1 MEQRGPSSRWGQ
13 TTKLLMAL
21 VLISLIAFVLYGIRT
36 VLAPL
41 VLASLFAYIVAPVV
55 SWLKR
60 RLRVPRGLGALL
72 IYLIG
77 LGLVAIAPAVLIP
90 TVVDNVSDLVN
101 SLDSIINNALAWLDQ
116 TQQITVFGR
125 SIPLPALELPS
136 INLDRIITLIQQGI
150 SPVAGGF
157 FSVLRALG
165 SAVASF
171 LFMAVVAFYLMVDA
185 ERIAPALVRLA
196 PPSHREEAGKLLQR
210 VNATWNAFV
219 RGQLLLSLTVGAI
232 TGVTM
237 AALGVR
243 FAVALGIVA
252 GVMEILPGIG
262 PILAAIPAVLLA
274 LFEGAASLPLTHFW
288 AAVVVAGAYVL
299 IQQLENNLLVP
310 RILGASLELHPLVV
324 IVGVLA
330 GATLWGILGA
340 LLAAPT
346 ISTLRV
352 VVGYIYRKLL
362 DMEPFPE
369 PPPFPERV
377 SDRDVRAILFDLDGT
392 LLDTD
397 ELVIEYVAER
407 LRQVPLLRHLYNS
420 QRLARRIMAGSEQPL
435 AFIQRWLDL
444 FGADGHTLSWGKWLE
459 MMNDQLDA
467 SRYLPVDGVID
478 LIRRISR
485 HYDLAIVTSRN
496 RADVDQ
502 FMEDF
507 RLDKCFAAVVAWDD
521 VRRHKP
527 SPDPIR
533 CAARRLGRTPEQCIL
548 VGDTPLDVRAGQR
561 AGALTVGVLCG
572 FGERPQME
580 RQEPDLILDT
590 TADLIEYLPDG
601 FEPDDGQTE
610 PSPCDVTSTSTPTPV

>member
-1 MEQRGPSSRWGQ
+1 MEQRKSSSRWEP

-41 VLASLFAYIVAPVV
+41 ILASLFAYIVAPAVG
-55 SWLKR
+55 WLKR
-60 RLRVPRGLGALL
+60 RLHVPRGLGALL
-72 IYLIG
+72 IYLVG
-77 LGLVAIAPAVLIP
+77 LGLVAVAPAVLIP

-101 SLDSIINNALAWLDQ
+101 SLNNIINNALAWLDQ
-116 TQQITVFGR
+116 TQQITIFGR
-125 SIPLPALELPS
+125 TIPLPALELPT
-136 INLDRIITLIQQGI
+136 INFDRIITLIQQGI

-196 PPSHREEAGKLLQR
+196 PPSHRQEAEKLLQR
-210 VNATWNAFV
+210 INATWNAFV
-219 RGQLLLSLTVGAI
+219 RGQLLLSLTVGVV

-252 GVMEILPGIG
+252 GVMEILPGLG

-274 LFEGAASLPLTHFW
+274 LFEGATSLPLSHFW

-299 IQQLENNLLVP
+299 IQQLENNILVP

-330 GATLWGILGA
+330 GATLWGVLGA

-352 VVGYIYRKLL
+352 VMSYIYHKLL

-369 PPPFPERV
+369 PPSFTERV
-377 SDRDVRAILFDLDGT
+377 TEYGVRAILFDLDGT

-407 LRQVPLLRHLYNS
+407 LRKVPLLRHLYNS
-420 QRLARRIMAGSEQPL
+420 ERLARRIMAGSERPL
-435 AFIQRWLDL
+435 ALIQRWLDL
-444 FGADGHTLSWGKWLE
+444 LGVDGQAISWGKWLG

-502 FMEDF
+502 FMADF
-507 RLDKCFAAVVAWDD
+507 HLNQCFRAVVAWDD

-533 CAARRLGRTPEQCIL
+533 CAAKRLGRTPEQCIL

-580 RQEPDLILDT
+580 QQDPDLILDT
-590 TADLIEYLPDG
+590 TSGLIDYLPDG
-601 FEPDDGQTE
+601 FAPDDGEGE
-610 PSPCDVTSTSTPTPV
+610 PEPCTATTVSTPTPT

>member
-1 MEQRGPSSRWGQ
+1 
-13 TTKLLMAL
+13 MAL
-21 VLISLIAFVLYGIRT
+21 VLIGLIAFVLYGVRT

-41 VLASLFAYIVAPVV
+41 ILASLFAYIVAPVV

-60 RLRVPRGLGALL
+60 HLHIPRGLGTLL
-72 IYLIG
+72 IYLVV
-77 LGLVAIAPAVLIP
+77 LGLLAAAPAVLIP
-90 TVVDNVSDLVN
+90 TVVSNVNDLVN
-101 SLDSIINNALAWLDQ
+101 SLNNIVNNALAWLDQ
-116 TQQITVFGR
+116 TQQITILGR
-125 SIPLPALELPS
+125 SIPLPALELPP
-136 INLDRIITLIQQGI
+136 INFDRIITLIQQGI

-196 PPSHREEAGKLLQR
+196 PPSHRQEAEKLLQR
-210 VNATWNAFV
+210 INATWNAFV
-219 RGQLLLSLTVGAI
+219 RGQLLLSLTVGVV

-237 AALGVR
+237 AGLGVR

-252 GVMEILPGIG
+252 GVLEIVPGLG
-262 PILAAIPAVLLA
+262 PILSAIPAVLLA

-330 GATLWGILGA
+330 GATLWGVLGA

-352 VVGYIYRKLL
+352 VMSYLYRKLL
-362 DMEPFPE
+362 DLEPFPE
-369 PPPFPERV
+369 PPSFPERIAE
-377 SDRDVRAILFDLDGT
+377 RDARAILFDLDGT

-407 LRQVPLLRHLYNS
+407 LRKVPLLRHLYNS
-420 QRLARRIMAGSEQPL
+420 ERLARRIMAGSERPL
-435 AFIQRWLDL
+435 SLIQRWLDL
-444 FGADGHTLSWGKWLE
+444 FGADGQTLSWGKWLE

-467 SRYLPVDGVID
+467 SRYLPVDGVVD
-478 LIRRISR
+478 LIRRVSKR
-485 HYDLAIVTSRN
+485 YDLAIVTSRN
-496 RADVDQ
+496 RAEVDQ

-507 RLDKCFAAVVAWDD
+507 QLEKCFGAVVAWDD
-521 VRRHKP
+521 VQRHKP

-533 CAARRLGRTPEQCIL
+533 CAAKRLGHRPEQCIL
-548 VGDTPLDVRAGQR
+548 VGDTPLDLRAGQR

-580 RQEPDLILDT
+580 RQAPDLILDT
-590 TADLIEYLPDG
+590 TADLIEYLPNG
-601 FEPDDGQTE
+601 SKPDDGQDVL
-610 PSPCDVTSTSTPTPV
+610 SPCGTTSMPTPTPV

>member
-1 MEQRGPSSRWGQ
+1 MEQKVPSSRWGQ

-21 VLISLIAFVLYGIRT
+21 VLISLVAFVFYGVRT

-41 VLASLFAYIVAPVV
+41 ILASLFAYIVAPVV

-60 RLRVPRGLGALL
+60 HLHMPRGLGTLL
-72 IYLIG
+72 IYIVG
-77 LGLVAIAPAVLIP
+77 LGLVAVAPAVLIP
-90 TVVDNVSDLVN
+90 TVVSNVSDLVN
-101 SLDSIINNALAWLDQ
+101 SLDNIINNVLSWLDQ
-116 TQQITVFGR
+116 TQQITIFGR
-125 SIPLPALELPS
+125 NIPLPSVQLPT
-136 INLDRIITLIQQGI
+136 INFDRIIALIQQGI

-157 FSVLRALG
+157 FSVLKALG

-171 LFMAVVAFYLMVDA
+171 LFMAVVAFYLVVDA
-185 ERIAPALVRLA
+185 EHIAPALIRLA
-196 PPSHREEAGKLLQR
+196 PPSHRQEAGKLLR
-210 VNATWNAFV
+210 RINATWNAFV
-219 RGQLLLSLTVGAI
+219 RGQLLLSLTVGVV

-237 AALGVR
+237 AGLGVR

-252 GVMEILPGIG
+252 GVMEILPGLG

-274 LFEGAASLPLTHFW
+274 LFEGATSLPLSHFW
-288 AAVVVAGAYVL
+288 AAVVVAGAYIL
-299 IQQLENNLLVP
+299 IQQLENNILVP
-310 RILGASLELHPLVV
+310 RILGASLQLHPLVV

-352 VVGYIYRKLL
+352 VMSYIYRKLL

-377 SDRDVRAILFDLDGT
+377 TDRGARAILFDLDGT

-407 LRQVPLLRHLYNS
+407 LRKVPLLRHLYNS
-420 QRLARRIMAGSEQPL
+420 ERLARRIMAGSERPL
-435 AFIQRWLDL
+435 SLIQRWLDL
-444 FGADGHTLSWGKWLE
+444 FGADGQTISWGKWLG

-467 SRYLPVDGVID
+467 SHYLPVDGVVD
-478 LIRRISR
+478 LIRRISK
-485 HYDLAIVTSRN
+485 HYDLAVVTSRN
-496 RADVDQ
+496 RAEVDQ
-502 FMEDF
+502 FVEDF
-507 RLDKCFAAVVAWDD
+507 QLGKCFRAVVAWDD

-533 CAARRLGRTPEQCIL
+533 CAAKRLGRTPEQCIL

-580 RQEPDLILDT
+580 RQSPDLILDT
-590 TADLIEYLPDG
+590 TADLIKHLPDG
-601 FEPDDGQTE
+601 FKPDDGQGE
-610 PSPCDVTSTSTPTPV
+610 PHPCDVASVSTPMPL